1 MNDFSFA
8 MLPGIET
15 EEMMWLQE
23 LTKGYSA
30 ENKQRFL
37 AVYQGRRKD
46 PQTILICSLIG
57 FLGFAGVQRFLL
69 DQIAMGI
76 VYFFTLGFCGIG
88 TIFDGINARKMAWQF
103 NKKEALASAA
113 LLGL

>member
-8 MLPGIET
+8 MLPGIEA
-15 EEMMWLQE
+15 EEMLWLQE
-23 LTKGYSA
+23 LTKSYTP

-46 PQTILICSLIG
+46 PQTILIVSLLG
-57 FLGFAGVQRFLL
+57 FLGVAGVQRFLVN
-69 DQIAMGI
+69 QIAMGI
-76 VYFFTLGFCGIG
+76 IYFITLGFCGIG
-88 TIFDGINARKMAWQF
+88 TIIDAINSRKMAWQF
-103 NKKEALASAA
+103 NKKEAMASAA

>member
-8 MLPGIET
+8 MLPGIEP

-23 LTKGYSA
+23 LTKSYSA

-57 FLGFAGVQRFLL
+57 FLGVAGVQRFLV

-76 VYFFTLGFCGIG
+76 VYFITLGFCGIG
-88 TIFDGINARKMAWQF
+88 TIIDAINARKMAWQF
-103 NKKEALASAA
+103 NKKEALSSAA